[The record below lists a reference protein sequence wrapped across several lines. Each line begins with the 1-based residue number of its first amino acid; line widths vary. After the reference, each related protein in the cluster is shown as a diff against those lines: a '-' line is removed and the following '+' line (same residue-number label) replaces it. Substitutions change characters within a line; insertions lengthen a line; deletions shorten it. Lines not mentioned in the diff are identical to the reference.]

1 MIIKN
6 WNIVIDWSNTVW
18 CYSLDNITWYTIWI
32 EGESTAARFEDSVMV
47 PKHNEEN
54 VIICSETNLR
64 QLKNIDLFLKMQK
77 TTFEIAW
84 QLTSS
89 PLSLLTID

>member
-1 MIIKN
+1 
-6 WNIVIDWSNTVW
+6 
-18 CYSLDNITWYTIWI
+18 
-32 EGESTAARFEDSVMV
+32 MV
-47 PKHNEEN
+47 LKHNEEN